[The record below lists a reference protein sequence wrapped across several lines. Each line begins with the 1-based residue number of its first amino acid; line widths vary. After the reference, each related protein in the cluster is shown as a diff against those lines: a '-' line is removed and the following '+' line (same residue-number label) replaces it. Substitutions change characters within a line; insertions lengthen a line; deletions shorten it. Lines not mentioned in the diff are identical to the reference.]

1 MLDAI
6 ERLRS
11 ERDQLKND
19 LEFFQLESKFTI
31 QSLQAKLMH
40 NPSAE
45 TISFRESTTEN
56 QLQRSQLAMS
66 AMAVTVQH
74 LHAKNEQTDNTS
86 MQSVFEL
93 TTKDEGLAQT
103 QRRLADVNFT
113 LQAEKER
120 RHELK
125 MEVDRFV
132 TERDDI

>member
-1 MLDAI
+1 
-6 ERLRS
+6 
-11 ERDQLKND
+11 
-19 LEFFQLESKFTI
+19 
-31 QSLQAKLMH
+31 
-40 NPSAE
+40 
-45 TISFRESTTEN
+45 
-56 QLQRSQLAMS
+56 MS

>member
-56 QLQRSQLAMS
+56 QLQKSQLAMS

-113 LQAEKER
+113 LQAHQEKN
-120 RHELK
+120 
-125 MEVDRFV
+125 
-132 TERDDI
+132 